1 MERGEEP
8 SRKVDRGM
16 EGKALSRESP
26 RFVFST
32 IFAVLSL
39 AVLYKPIDIF
49 FTFPCRLSALVVWLR
64 FELYKLRVPV
74 HVTSFD
80 LSRAIQNVSSSL
92 ERCGVTMN
100 AISHFLQR

>member
-49 FTFPCRLSALVVWLR
+49 FYLSLPAVGVGGLVKV
-64 FELYKLRVPV
+64 
-74 HVTSFD
+74 
-80 LSRAIQNVSSSL
+80 
-92 ERCGVTMN
+92 
-100 AISHFLQR
+100 